1 MESLSDRSGR
11 ARLGSCS
18 PRRRSGGGSADTLA
32 KPALSTGSLHQVG
45 GSYTCERVEATRP
58 KGRRSRAALPRIL
71 TPWSSTPSSQTR
83 SIRCLSSAE
92 AESTLETV
100 LEDEP
105 EWRDTLYIE
114 CVEFVTGRTELARR
128 RRSAARADDLIA
140 PPPTTRPLVVRRH
153 LVAGDVVLGNRMGAP
168 VREGGGV
175 VAPCVNSLRMCK
187 AGS

>member
-1 MESLSDRSGR
+1 VIEVGEPGLAR
-11 ARLGSCS
+11 A
-18 PRRRSGGGSADTLA
+18 PRGGGAEVGPQTRWPSRLSALDRCTRWVAVTPA
-32 KPALSTGSLHQVG
+32 K
-45 GSYTCERVEATRP
+45 RVEATRP